1 MSQRATD
8 LKDTLPGATESAT
21 RARAAATPMFLKVGD
36 VVEERYRIEEL
47 LGIGGTARVWSAHDA
62 VEGRPIAFK
71 EIEVI
76 PGSRPDD
83 IEESALMFRREFFAM
98 RKLQHPFTL
107 KVYDCG
113 ILPSGNRYITMERVD
128 GVDVHAA
135 VRERPLDS
143 DEAFNLLMR
152 LAQTLAFIHARLFVH
167 CDIKADNVRMLS
179 NGNIKLM
186 DFGLMHQL
194 GTPTRGRLWGTA
206 AYIAPE
212 WLAGG
217 AIDGRADLYSLGV
230 LGFFAATGQHPFHG
244 ATVQEI
250 LRAHREEAP
259 PAPSSLVPS
268 IHPELEAILLRLLAK
283 EPADRFPTANALM
296 AALSQVSESIPS
308 EEPLAARAS
317 YLHVPTVVGRKR
329 ETARLEEVLAEAER
343 GDARALFVAAPAGVG
358 KSRLLSELE
367 LHAKL
372 SDVPFAFGQ
381 CHAEGLAPLAPLKR
395 ALRALLPVT
404 PAEEIERIRTPLATL
419 LPPEYAQPRQ
429 VTATASAR
437 APSEEKIIVFEA
449 LSQWLVALAK
459 VRRFVICLEDLHWA
473 DDATIEHLNVI
484 IRALHGTHGL
494 VCGTFR
500 SDELPDISP
509 LYHTVFAGAAT
520 IMKLRPLSP
529 SHLRELVALAL
540 PGFEVP
546 RAFVANL
553 HSATYGN
560 VFFATE
566 CLRALVEQ
574 GALHRLAGRWFASGD
589 LAHIDLPS
597 SIGEAIRLRLSTL
610 TPESLDF
617 LRCIAPAGLV
627 LDMTLLRAAAKLDDE
642 KLFAALDGAVE
653 RQFLQYSGGHYHF
666 THDTVRRTIYDAIP
680 ELDRRCYHGRI
691 AEHIERTVGDTPEG
705 ARAAG
710 YHFARS
716 LEPSRAIA
724 PLLLASKHLLAHS
737 AMQEGYRILK
747 EAEALLEKHPNYP
760 DRAELQ
766 VTAWGKLIEVG
777 YSSDTPACYL
787 FSERLFSH
795 WEHSVD
801 LEAGRKIVEARARTA
816 PDEVYRE
823 IPVHAHMSADDAFLK
838 RAEYRILQNFGFAI
852 MGRPADVRQVL
863 EKADADSDEDS
874 PFRAAAYL
882 AKGALTVHTGHFASI
897 VAELQEHLA
906 TLRAFHAA
914 KRSGPA
920 RLSWALAVGTYFLNI
935 NLAAMGK
942 ELDPCASEDGMSI
955 ATEFGFVELRIYHLL
970 ARLARGAFTGNA
982 RQFVPHYAEMNDWMR
997 RLGNPSLPERNLVL
1011 STPPYYLERG
1021 EVELASAM
1029 VRRGTHLSE
1038 NVMPGDIWL
1047 QLYVS
1052 VYRGGLLVLCKKYD
1066 AAHEM
1071 LTKAIAAAHA
1081 RDFRMETFA
1090 WVYLSRLNA
1099 MRGHGDAAREA
1110 AEQAFARATDPLRA
1124 NPFDEILARRALA
1137 ATLPRAAGERELEQA
1152 REVAYESGNVLQ
1164 LGISLL
1170 TLAERRA
1177 SSHAGGARALL
1188 VLAQKH
1194 LLAAEANVW
1203 LEHAAQLRDRWR

>member
-1 MSQRATD
+1 MNERATD
-8 LKDTLPGATESAT
+8 LKDTLPAGIESVT
-21 RARAAATPMFLKVGD
+21 RARGAATPMFLKEGE
-36 VVEERYRIEEL
+36 VVEERYRIEGL
-47 LGIGGTARVWSAHDA
+47 LGTGGTARVWLAHDA
-62 VEGRPIAFK
+62 VEGRQIAFK
-71 EIEVI
+71 EIEVV

-83 IEESALMFRREFFAM
+83 LEESALMFRREFFAM
-98 RKLQHPFTL
+98 RRLQHPFTL

-135 VRERPLDS
+135 VSERPLDS
-143 DEAFNLLMR
+143 AEAFNLLMR

-179 NGNIKLM
+179 NGNVKLM

-212 WLAGG
+212 WLSGG

-230 LGFFAATGQHPFHG
+230 LGFFAVTGQHPFHG
-244 ATVQEI
+244 ATIQQL
-250 LRAHREEAP
+250 LRAHREERP

-268 IHPELEAILLRLLAK
+268 IHPELEAVLLRLLAK
-283 EPADRFPTANALM
+283 DPVDRFPTANALM
-296 AALSQVSESIPS
+296 AALSQASESIPS

-343 GDARALFVAAPAGVG
+343 GAARALFIAAPAGTG

-381 CHAEGLAPLAPLKR
+381 CHAQGLAPLAPLKR
-395 ALRALLPVT
+395 ALRVLLPVT
-404 PAEEIERIRTPLATL
+404 PPEMIERIRTPLATL
-419 LPPEYAQPRQ
+419 LPPEYAQPQ
-429 VTATASAR
+429 GPAR
-437 APSEEKIIVFEA
+437 APSEEKLIVFEA
-449 LSQWLVALAK
+449 LSQWLVALAQ
-459 VRRFVICLEDLHWA
+459 VHRFVICLEDLHWA

-500 SDELPDISP
+500 SDELPELSP

-546 RAFVANL
+546 KAFVANL
-553 HSATYGN
+553 HTATQGN

-566 CLRALVEQ
+566 CLRGLVEQ
-574 GALHRLAGRWFASGD
+574 GALQRVAGRWFADGD
-589 LAHIDLPS
+589 LAQVALPG

-610 TPESLDF
+610 TAESLDF
-617 LRCIAPAGLV
+617 LRRIAPAGLV
-627 LDMTLLRAAAKLDDE
+627 LDMTLLRAAAELDDE
-642 KLFAALDGAVE
+642 KLFAALDGVVE

-666 THDTVRRTIYDAIP
+666 THDTVRRTIYDETP
-680 ELDRRCYHGRI
+680 ELDRRYYHGRI

-716 LEPSRAIA
+716 HEPARAIA
-724 PLLLASKHLLAHS
+724 PLLLASRHLLAHS

-747 EAEALLEKHPNYP
+747 EAEALLEKHLNYP
-760 DRAELQ
+760 DRTELQ

-777 YSSDTPACYL
+777 YSSDTSACYL
-787 FSERLFSH
+787 FAEKLFSY
-795 WEHSVD
+795 WETTVD
-801 LEAGRKIVEARARTA
+801 LDAGRKIVEAKARTA
-816 PDEVYRE
+816 PDELYRE
-823 IPVHAHMSADDAFLK
+823 IPVHADMSADDAFLK
-838 RAEYRILQNFGFAI
+838 RSEYRILQNFGFAI

-863 EKADADSDEDS
+863 EKADADSDEGS

-882 AKGALTVHTGHFASI
+882 AKGALIVHTGHFAGV

-906 TLRAFHAA
+906 TLRAFHAT
-914 KRSGPA
+914 KRNGPA

-942 ELDPCASEDGMSI
+942 ELDQRASEDGMSI
-955 ATEFGFVELRIYHLL
+955 ASEFGFVELRIYHLL
-970 ARLARGAFTGNA
+970 SRLARGSFTGDA
-982 RQFVPHYAEMNDWMR
+982 RQFVPHYEEMNGWMR

-1021 EVELASAM
+1021 EVEPASAM
-1029 VRRGTHLSE
+1029 IRRGTHLSE

-1047 QLYVS
+1047 RLYVS
-1052 VYRGGLLVLCKKYD
+1052 VYRGCLLVLSKKYD
-1066 AAHEM
+1066 LAYEA
-1071 LTKAIAAAHA
+1071 LTKAIAAAHE
-1081 RDFRMETFA
+1081 RDFRMETLA
-1090 WVYLSRLNA
+1090 WVYLSRLHA
-1099 MRGHGDAAREA
+1099 LRRDPEAAREA
-1110 AEQAFARATDPLRA
+1110 AEQALARAADPLRA
-1124 NPFDEILARRALA
+1124 NPFDEILARRVLA
-1137 ATLPRAAGERELEQA
+1137 AALPGAEGERELDRA
-1152 REVAYESGNVLQ
+1152 RQVANDSGNVLQ
-1164 LGISLL
+1164 HGITLL
-1170 TLAERRA
+1170 ALAERRA
-1177 SSHAGGARALL
+1177 SSHPGGARALL

-1194 LLAAEANVW
+1194 LTAASAHVW
-1203 LEHAAQLRDRWR
+1203 LERATHLLDRWR